1 MLKRHREH
9 PDSSFMI
16 LIRVVQFLQVLTYDW
31 SIPMLGPHAKGLV
44 LPGNQ
49 MHLKSGVSAQG
60 RKLFTFRQLLSA
72 NYDRYATFGVVLLLC
87 VSQFVHVFI

>member
-1 MLKRHREH
+1 
-9 PDSSFMI
+9 MI
-16 LIRVVQFLQVLTYDW
+16 LTRVVLFLQVLTYDW

-72 NYDRYATFGVVLLLC
+72 NYYGWATFGVVLLPC
-87 VSQFVHVFI
+87 VSQFVYVFI